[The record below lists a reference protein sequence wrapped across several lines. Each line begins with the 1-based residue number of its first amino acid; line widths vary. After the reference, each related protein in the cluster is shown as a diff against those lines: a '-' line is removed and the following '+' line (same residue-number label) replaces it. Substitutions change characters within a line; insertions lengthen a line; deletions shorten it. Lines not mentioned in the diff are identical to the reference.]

1 MTMYNSMFSRNCVL
15 SEQTARQVFN
25 VLPDQGP
32 MMVIMDRDGHVWPS
46 DSERFSNL
54 NPSEAVLKELC
65 DKIDDGAEPVVGQVG
80 DYSIVASQLATDNC
94 NCGYVIIA
102 LRKESIGL
110 PKCGPESTLANMD
123 LVEIILNAVGL
134 IARLIEKNNLLYE
147 HQVNQYRANP
157 QTVAASN

>member
-1 MTMYNSMFSRNCVL
+1 MTMYNSIFSRNCVL
-15 SEQTARQVFN
+15 SEQIARQVFN

-32 MMVIMDRDGHVWPS
+32 MIVIMDRDGHVWPS
-46 DSERFSNL
+46 DSERFSKL
-54 NPSEAVLKELC
+54 NPDEAVLKDLC
-65 DKIDDGAEPVVGQVG
+65 DKIDDGAEPVVSQVG

-102 LRKESIGL
+102 LRKESQGL
-110 PKCGPESTLANMD
+110 PQSGPESTLANMD
-123 LVEIILNAVGL
+123 LVEIILNQVGL